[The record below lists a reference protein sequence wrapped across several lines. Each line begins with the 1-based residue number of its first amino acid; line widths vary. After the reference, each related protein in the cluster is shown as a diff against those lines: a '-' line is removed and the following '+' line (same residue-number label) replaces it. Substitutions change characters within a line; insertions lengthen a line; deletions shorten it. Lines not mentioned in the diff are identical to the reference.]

1 MFNKCTFF
9 IIKLIY
15 KYKNEITSNRITAMI
30 IKRIYIYIYILFC
43 RSSRKKSPI
52 FYSLSLIVLHAL
64 DAILLI
70 ILLPFIIWQ
79 WISAND
85 RLKIILK
92 AVVEVHF
99 LYLIFNF
106 RNLRSSILINYKYMW
121 YSLKFF

>member
-1 MFNKCTFF
+1 MYIFHYEINTNINANKSDNKT
-9 IIKLIY
+9 
-15 KYKNEITSNRITAMI
+15 
-30 IKRIYIYIYILFC
+30 YIYILFY
-43 RSSRKKSPI
+43 RQKSNKKSPI

-92 AVVEVHF
+92 AVVEVRHF
-99 LYLIFNF
+99 RSIFNF
-106 RNLRSSILINYKYMW
+106 RNLR
-121 YSLKFF
+121 

>member
-1 MFNKCTFF
+1 MYIFHYKIDTNINANKSDNKT
-9 IIKLIY
+9 
-15 KYKNEITSNRITAMI
+15 
-30 IKRIYIYIYILFC
+30 YIYIYILLY
-43 RSSRKKSPI
+43 RQKSSKKSPI

-92 AVVEVHF
+92 AVVEVRHF
-99 LYLIFNF
+99 RSIFNF
-106 RNLRSSILINYKYMW
+106 RNLR
-121 YSLKFF
+121 

>member
-1 MFNKCTFF
+1 MKMNQIGYNSYDDKTC
-9 IIKLIY
+9 
-15 KYKNEITSNRITAMI
+15 
-30 IKRIYIYIYILFC
+30 IYIYILFC
-43 RSSRKKSPI
+43 RKSSKKKSPI

-92 AVVEVHF
+92 AVVEVFHF
-99 LYLIFNF
+99 HLIINF
-106 RNLRSSILINYKYMW
+106 RNL
-121 YSLKFF
+121 LKIFLN

>member
-1 MFNKCTFF
+1 MYIFHYEIDININANKSDNKT
-9 IIKLIY
+9 
-15 KYKNEITSNRITAMI
+15 
-30 IKRIYIYIYILFC
+30 YIYIYILFY
-43 RSSRKKSPI
+43 RQKSNKKSPI

-92 AVVEVHF
+92 AVVEVRHF
-99 LYLIFNF
+99 RSIFNF
-106 RNLRSSILINYKYMW
+106 RNLR
-121 YSLKFF
+121 

>member
-1 MFNKCTFF
+1 MLTNL
-9 IIKLIY
+9 IIKH
-15 KYKNEITSNRITAMI
+15 
-30 IKRIYIYIYILFC
+30 IYIYIIY
-43 RSSRKKSPI
+43 RQKSSKKSPI

-92 AVVEVHF
+92 AVVEVRHF
-99 LYLIFNF
+99 RSIFNF
-106 RNLRSSILINYKYMW
+106 RNLR
-121 YSLKFF
+121 